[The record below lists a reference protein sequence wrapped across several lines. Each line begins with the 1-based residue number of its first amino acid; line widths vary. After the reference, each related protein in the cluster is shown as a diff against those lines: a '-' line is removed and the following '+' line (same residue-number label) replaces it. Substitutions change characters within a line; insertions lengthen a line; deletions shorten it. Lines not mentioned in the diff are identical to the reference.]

1 MNIIKT
7 IKKWFS
13 KKTEPSFA
21 IENTDVQLS
30 SLDLIKAING
40 RKKFWCHYCGKTFVI
55 EPEKITTKEVQLL
68 YTERFVTGKAY
79 ACPYCNEINIIG

>member
-13 KKTEPSFA
+13 KKTEPSF
-21 IENTDVQLS
+21 LS
-30 SLDLIKAING
+30 ESTHMPKIKPVVSDKNVE
-40 RKKFWCHYCGKTFVI
+40 KFCCHYCGKTFEI

-68 YTERFVTGKAY
+68 YTERFITGKAY